1 MIPLKVLKDL
11 LGEKFGKDK
20 DGLESKERKSKI

>member
-1 MIPLKVLKDL
+1 MIPLKILKDL

-20 DGLESKERKSKI
+20 NGLESKKSKSKI